1 MKAAQFWRIDANM
14 VWAKI
19 SSVPNNIVVKMNVAF
34 FKKDFN
40 GKIVNKLSKTFHTIL
55 TKPWKLYPPL
65 EVFV

>member
-40 GKIVNKLSKTFHTIL
+40 GKIVNKLSKTFHMIM

>member
-1 MKAAQFWRIDANM
+1 MKAAQFWRINANM
-14 VWAKI
+14 VWTKI

-40 GKIVNKLSKTFHTIL
+40 GKIGNKLSKTFHMIM